1 MQTIKIK
8 FQGSETS
15 FNLSTDKEIIF
26 GRQGAGD
33 DFHEIAHPLISRKH
47 LRISNENGVLYVVD
61 FGSTNG
67 SWLNSEKL
75 IPQQRY
81 ILKAGDKIHFSSN
94 HIATISI
101 EAAMGTSSQAERVPP
116 PVQTPDLK
124 QPKISNPDA
133 SLIGDLEKALVDKS
147 QIIIGRSSD
156 CDIVISDMSVSR
168 KHAKVSKEQGQYFVE
183 DLNSTNGTFLNQKRI
198 SGKVPFQKGDQLF
211 VGLHLFSLG
220 APSKNLNKEPAIQ
233 AIHVSKRFQNG
244 NIGLQTMDL
253 SIEGNQIVALMG
265 PSGCGKSTLLMA
277 LNGYSPA
284 SSGQVFLFGME
295 LNNNYE
301 LLKQKIGY
309 VPQDDI
315 VHMELSVF
323 DTLYYAA
330 KLRLS
335 DQAAESEIEERISQ
349 VLTSLK
355 INDPAIRNARV
366 SSLSGG
372 QRKRVSIAVELLNK
386 PKILFLDEP
395 TSPLDPETI
404 GEFLKCLR
412 SLCDEGTTVVLV
424 THKPEDLDYVDKL
437 IFLGTNGYHVYEG
450 EQKKFLPYF
459 NKASIVEVYALL
471 SQESSSKE
479 WNSKWYQSRQQFQA
493 GKSAEIKRDQQLN
506 VLRQLY
512 WLCIRYARIKIS
524 NSKNVG
530 LLLFQ
535 PILIAFLL
543 MLVFPNLISSQ
554 QIGDKNSELAN
565 ISVLFFMAVS
575 AVWFGVSNAAREIIS
590 ERAIYRRERMF
601 NMVVGNYFFSK
612 WIVLGLMSAIQL
624 LIFLL
629 ILKGFYGSQLD
640 FFIPTFL
647 FLLCISLSA
656 ILFGLL
662 LSAWSESVESVMS
675 ILPVALMPQI
685 ILAGVVSPLQ
695 GKFTEILSY
704 LTFGRWGTEGLCR
717 IQDFNEKGLF
727 QVQLDSNIYGNAEL
741 FNAFPSLSL
750 NILVVTLLDIA
761 MIIGLFYG
769 LQRLGKSRN

>member
-8 FQGSETS
+8 FQGSDTS
-15 FNLSTDKEIIF
+15 INLSTDKEIIF
-26 GRQGAGD
+26 GRQGTGD
-33 DFHEIAHPLISRKH
+33 GFHEIAHPLISRKH
-47 LRISNENGVLYVVD
+47 LRIGNENGVLYLVD

-67 SWLNSEKL
+67 SWLNNEKL

-94 HIATISI
+94 HIATIII
-101 EAAMGTSSQAERVPP
+101 EAAMGTSSQAERVPL

-437 IFLGTNGYHVYEG
+437 IFLGTKGYHVYEG
-450 EQKKFLPYF
+450 EQKEFLPYF
-459 NKASIVEVYALL
+459 NKASLVEVYALL

-512 WLCIRYARIKIS
+512 WLCIRYAQIKIS

-554 QIGDKNSELAN
+554 QVGDKNSEMAN

-601 NMVVGNYFFSK
+601 NMAVGNYFFSK

-750 NILVVTLLDIA
+750 NILVVMLLDIA